1 MHTLS
6 CRVANVVPSD
16 FRCTG
21 CAGEKLE
28 GIYNTHEIVTSLLP
42 HCTGQRK
49 SQDQPKLECA
59 GTTKLSGKGYIE
71 AINVIESIG
80 AFDLTQDKRAT
91 FY

>member
-1 MHTLS
+1 MVT
-6 CRVANVVPSD
+6 
-16 FRCTG
+16 T
-21 CAGEKLE
+21 EKPERESRNMQGFLRPRLK
-28 GIYNTHEIVTSLLP
+28 IVTSLLP

-80 AFDLTQDKRAT
+80 AFNLTQDKRAT